1 MQEAHSKKPTNDFN
15 DEIDLQEE
23 IGKIKTDENQK
34 TELHFEIWKGNVKQ
48 NPSLWISK
56 K

>member
-1 MQEAHSKKPTNDFN
+1 MYSNLSRVYVSKGDELEIQED
-15 DEIDLQEE
+15 
-23 IGKIKTDENQK
+23 IGKIKTDENGK
-34 TELHFEIWKGNVKQ
+34 TELHFEIWKGNSKQ

>member
-1 MQEAHSKKPTNDFN
+1 MYSNLSAVYVQKG
-15 DEIDLQEE
+15 DEVDLQEE
-23 IGKIKTDENQK
+23 IGKIKTDEDRK